1 MKNLLRRVS
10 RLESYCGSKLR
21 AEAQQPVIVISTE
34 EMERAVDEFGR
45 SRFRDDAMGMQTFR
59 QQTVEH
65 ILAAGNLSQ
74 LSDEELAAVEHILVS
89 ASPATGTESAAT
101 FVFTGARG

>member
-10 RLESYCGSKLR
+10 RLESYHSSKLQ
-21 AEAQQPVIVISTE
+21 AAAQQSVIVISTE
-34 EMERAVDEFGR
+34 EMETAVDEFGR
-45 SRFRDDAMGMQTFR
+45 SRFREDAMGLQTFR

-74 LSDEELAAVEHILVS
+74 LSDEELAAVEHIWVS
-89 ASPATGTESAAT
+89 ASPATGTESAAM